1 MHPLLTSSIPPI
13 EKLPAGLIFDSN
25 LSIIGG
31 EGYCKTLMEGVFL
44 MENILHA
51 DDITALR
58 TIFQQAPKKEEVS
71 ALGLK
76 KADEARYKG
85 SERVS
90 LWAPELAE
98 QLYQLLLPFLAEREF
113 NDFSR
118 TDFWQEPASYR
129 WKPIGISPLL
139 RMMSYPIGSEHLPHY
154 DAAYFYSDRKFRSLM
169 SVIFYLSSHEK
180 GGATRILQDGQD
192 EIPEKERKHKDR
204 NFPAGE
210 NEVLFKIQPKA
221 GSVFLFDHRLFH
233 DAEPCEEERILI
245 RTDLVFEAI

>member
-1 MHPLLTSSIPPI
+1 MHPILAAVTPPLD
-13 EKLPAGLIFDSN
+13 KLPAGTNFDEN
-25 LSIIGG
+25 ILMIGEVG
-31 EGYCKTLMEGVFL
+31 IRKEISEGAFL
-44 MENILHA
+44 LEKILHA
-51 DDITALR
+51 DDIKALR

-76 KADEARYKG
+76 KSEKEQYFG

-98 QLYQLLLPFLAEREF
+98 QLYQLLLPFLSERKF

-118 TDFWQEPASYR
+118 TDFWQEPAAFR
-129 WKPIGISPLL
+129 WKPIGLSPLL
-139 RMMSYPIGSEHLPHY
+139 RMMSYPKGAEHLPHY
-154 DAAYFYSDRKFRSLM
+154 DAAFFYPNAKFRSLM

-180 GGATRILQDGQD
+180 GGATRILKDGQD
-192 EIPEKERKHKDR
+192 EIREKERKHFDR
-204 NFPAGE
+204 NYPALQE
-210 NEVLFKIQPKA
+210 EVKFKVKPKA

-245 RTDLVFEAI
+245 RTDLVFEAF

>member
-1 MHPLLTSSIPPI
+1 MHPILTSSIPPI
-13 EKLPAGLIFDSN
+13 EKLPGGLIFDSD
-25 LSIIGG
+25 LSIKGG
-31 EGYCKTLMEGVFL
+31 EGHCKTLMEGAFL
-44 MENILHA
+44 LEKILHA
-51 DDITALR
+51 DDIKALR

-76 KADEARYKG
+76 KSEKEQYFG

-98 QLYQLLLPFLAEREF
+98 QLYQLLLPFLSERKF

-118 TDFWQEPASYR
+118 TDFWQEPAAFR
-129 WKPIGISPLL
+129 WKPIGLSPLL
-139 RMMSYPIGSEHLPHY
+139 RMMSYPKGAEHLPHY
-154 DAAYFYSDRKFRSLM
+154 DAAYFYPDAKFRSLM

-180 GGATRILQDGQD
+180 GGATRILKDGQD
-192 EIPEKERKHKDR
+192 EIREMERKHFDR
-204 NFPAGE
+204 NYPALQE
-210 NEVLFKIQPKA
+210 EVKFKVKPKA

-245 RTDLVFEAI
+245 RTDLVFEAF